1 MGQLKGE
8 VSKLAAVGALVL
20 VVVLAVA
27 FGGMAV
33 NRASGPEIDRTPP
46 PADFMDPRKAPKR

>member
-1 MGQLKGE
+1 MKQE
-8 VSKLAAVGALVL
+8 IPKLAAVGALVL

-33 NRASGPEIDRTPP
+33 NRSAGPEIDRTPP
-46 PADFMDPRKAPKR
+46 PADFMDPSKAPKR

>member
-1 MGQLKGE
+1 VGELKRDIP
-8 VSKLAAVGALVL
+8 KLAAVGALVL

-33 NRASGPEIDRTPP
+33 NRTAGPEIDRTPP
-46 PADFMDPRKAPKR
+46 PADFMDPSKAPKR